1 MDTRVK
7 PAYDDLVRCEA
18 MRFKSNATILAA
30 GISRVQAGV
39 FMSLP
44 LPSAVDQTSVSRNRL
59 ILVVYTAAIFTSALL
74 LFSVQPLFTKMVL
87 PRLGGSPAVW
97 SVAMVFFQSLLL
109 GGYAYAHYLM
119 QVRGRIVPVAV
130 HLVLLVIAL
139 LTLPLSIANGWGE
152 PPTSGYAFW
161 LLGLFAVSIGL
172 PFFALAANNPLLQA
186 WFVRTGHPNG
196 PDPYFLYASSNIG
209 SFLALLS
216 YPVLLEPMFTLR
228 TQNLIWTSLYGL
240 LILLIAG
247 CGLLLLRSPAN
258 AVVEA
263 SRDDADAPA
272 PDWALRARWIFL
284 AAVPSGLLIA
294 VTAHISTDVAAAPLL
309 WVLPLSL
316 YLLTW
321 VLVFQSRPLLPHKW
335 VLMLQPLAIAGVIV
349 LLAVGGEQNLLLTLG
364 GHQLCFFV
372 IAMACHGELA
382 RTRPPSKYLTG
393 FYVALSFGGMIG
405 GLFAGLLAP
414 FMFSWIAEYPILLAL
429 AALCRPPAGERF
441 PRWSHWVWPVLAV
454 LAVAL
459 IAPSWSSG
467 KVFTW
472 LDDHRVWVI
481 GAVGVLS
488 ALLTLGLNANRW
500 KIFATVVVALV
511 LIRVYPSDDG
521 RVETVRSFFGVHKIV
536 VTPNGQYHVLMHGT
550 TIHGAEKFRNDDGS
564 PVTGRPEAITYY
576 HKDGGIGQ
584 AISAIRER
592 KGGPIRVAVI
602 GLGSGTLTCASEPGE
617 NWKFFEIDQSMV
629 DTARDPKYFTYIQN
643 CEPGLKPVIGDA
655 RLTFAKE
662 PDGIYDLIIVDAYS
676 SDAIPIHLA
685 TEEAM
690 EIYKQKL
697 APQGAVVMH
706 VSNRHLELSSVVV
719 GIADANDLKSWVY
732 SEDSGR
738 DNEYIFSTSVVVSA
752 REEADVGALAS
763 SDKWALTEAEDN
775 QRVWTD
781 DYSNVLGAVWR
792 RLRDGEQ

>member
-1 MDTRVK
+1 LLAVSPYAPLRPSGGTAGNPATGARRV
-7 PAYDDLVRCEA
+7 L
-18 MRFKSNATILAA
+18 
-30 GISRVQAGV
+30 AGV
-39 FMSLP
+39 LMISPDLSVSADQ
-44 LPSAVDQTSVSRNRL
+44 PSESRNRL
-59 ILVVYTAAIFTSALL
+59 VLIVYTAAIFVSALL

-109 GGYAYAHYLM
+109 GGYGYAHYLM
-119 QVRGRIVPVAV
+119 QLRNRTLPVAI
-130 HLVLLVIAL
+130 HLVLLAVAILA
-139 LTLPLSIANGWGE
+139 LPLSISSGWGE
-152 PPTSGYAFW
+152 PPTSGYALW

-228 TQNLIWTSLYGL
+228 AQNLIWTGGYGL
-240 LILLIAG
+240 LIVLIAS
-247 CGLLLLRSPAN
+247 CGILLLRSPAKAAEMN
-258 AVVEA
+258 MPA
-263 SRDDADAPA
+263 DDTGALAPS
-272 PDWALRARWIFL
+272 WILRTRWIFL

-335 VLMLQPLAIAGVIV
+335 MLLLQPLAIAGIVV
-349 LLAVGGEQNLLLTLG
+349 LLAFGGEQNLLLTLG
-364 GHQLCFFV
+364 GHQFCFFI

-382 RTRPPSKYLTG
+382 RTRPAAKYLTG
-393 FYVALSFGGMIG
+393 FYVALSFGGMVG
-405 GLFAGLLAP
+405 GLFAGLVAP
-414 FMFSWIAEYPILLAL
+414 FAFSWVAEYPILLAL
-429 AALCRPPAGERF
+429 AALCRPTGYERLP
-441 PRWSHWVWPVLAV
+441 PRWSGLYWPFLAA

-459 IAPSWSSG
+459 IIPAWSTG
-467 KVFTW
+467 KLFNW
-472 LDDHRVWVI
+472 FEEHRVWVI

-488 ALLTLGLNANRW
+488 ALLALGLNADRW

-511 LIRVYPSDDG
+511 LLRAYPSDDG

-536 VTPNGQYHVLMHGT
+536 VTPNSQYHVLMHGT
-550 TIHGAEKFRNDDGS
+550 TIHGAEKFKNDDGT
-564 PVTGRPEAITYY
+564 PVTGRPEPITYY

-584 AISAIRER
+584 AIAAIRER
-592 KGGPIRVAVI
+592 KGGSLRVAVI

-617 NWKFFEIDQSMV
+617 DWKFFEIDQSMV

-643 CEPGLKPVIGDA
+643 CEPNLKPVIGDA
-655 RLTFAKE
+655 RLTFARE
-662 PDGIYDLIIVDAYS
+662 PDGIYDLVIVDAYS

-690 EIYKQKL
+690 EIYKAKL

-738 DNEYIFSTSVVVSA
+738 DNEYIFSTTVVISA
-752 REEADVGALAS
+752 REEADVGKLAS
-763 SDKWALTEAEDN
+763 SDQWAMTEAEDD

-792 RLRDGEQ
+792 RLRKGEE

>member
-1 MDTRVK
+1 MT
-7 PAYDDLVRCEA
+7 ASE
-18 MRFKSNATILAA
+18 S
-30 GISRVQAGV
+30 
-39 FMSLP
+39 
-44 LPSAVDQTSVSRNRL
+44 SVSTEPSEGRNRL
-59 ILVVYTAAIFTSALL
+59 VLVVYTAAIFVSALL

-109 GGYAYAHYLM
+109 GGYAYAHFLM
-119 QVRGRIVPVAV
+119 QLRNRTLPVAI
-130 HLVLLVIAL
+130 HLVLLAVAI
-139 LTLPLSIANGWGE
+139 LTLPLSISSGWGD
-152 PPTSGYAFW
+152 PPNSGYAFW

-216 YPVLLEPMFTLR
+216 YPVLLEPVFTLR
-228 TQNLIWTSLYGL
+228 TQNLIWTGGYGL
-240 LILLIAG
+240 LIVLIAT
-247 CGLLLLRSPAN
+247 CGVLLLRAPAKAAELN
-258 AVVEA
+258 MPA
-263 SRDDADAPA
+263 DDAEAQAPS
-272 PDWALRARWIFL
+272 WILRARWIFL

-321 VLVFQSRPLLPHKW
+321 VLVFQSRPLLSHKW
-335 VLMLQPLAIAGVIV
+335 MLLAQPLAIAGTVV
-349 LLAVGGEQNLLLTLG
+349 LLAFGGEHNLLLTLG
-364 GHQLCFFV
+364 GHLLYFFI

-382 RTRPPSKYLTG
+382 RTRPAAKYLTG
-393 FYVALSFGGMIG
+393 FYVALSFGGMVG
-405 GLFAGLLAP
+405 GLFAGLIAP
-414 FMFSWIAEYPILLAL
+414 FTFSWVAEYPILLAL
-429 AALCRPPAGERF
+429 AALCRPPGDERL
-441 PRWSHWVWPVLAV
+441 PRWSRWYWPFLAV

-459 IAPSWSSG
+459 IMPVWSTG
-467 KVFTW
+467 KLFNW
-472 LDDHRVWVI
+472 FEEHRVWVI
-481 GAVGVLS
+481 SAVGVLA
-488 ALLTLGLNANRW
+488 ALVALGLNANRW
-500 KIFATVVVALV
+500 KIFATVAVALV
-511 LIRVYPSDDG
+511 LLRAYPSDDG

-550 TIHGAEKFRNDDGS
+550 TIHGAEKFRNDDGT
-564 PVTGRPEAITYY
+564 PVTGQPEPITYY

-584 AISAIRER
+584 AITAIRER
-592 KGGPIRVAVI
+592 KGAPLRVAVI
-602 GLGSGTLTCASEPGE
+602 GLGSGTLVCAAEPGE
-617 NWKFFEIDQSMV
+617 EWKFFEIDQTMV
-629 DTARDPKYFTYIQN
+629 DTARDPKYFTYIQSCQPN
-643 CEPGLKPVIGDA
+643 LEPVIGDA
-655 RLTFAKE
+655 RLTFARE
-662 PDGIYDLIIVDAYS
+662 PDGVYDLIIVDAYS

-690 EIYKQKL
+690 EIYKSKL

-719 GIADANDLKSWVY
+719 GIADANDMKSWVY

-738 DNEYIFSTSVVVSA
+738 DNEYIFSTSVVASA
-752 REEADVGALAS
+752 REEADVGKLAS
-763 SDKWALTEAEDN
+763 SGQWAMTEAEDD

-792 RLRDGEQ
+792 RLSKGEE